1 MADSVGQIGLDLVV
15 NQQGFNKQMQSLGSL
30 AKKAGATLA
39 AAFAVKKLVDF
50 GAQCIELGSDL
61 AEVQNVVDVTFT
73 SMSSKVNEFAK
84 NAATSFGLSETMA
97 KRYTGTFG
105 AMAKAF
111 GFSEGAAYDMSTTL
125 TGLAGDVASFY
136 NISQDESYTKL
147 KSVFTGETESLKDL
161 GVVMTQ
167 TALDQFALANG
178 YGKVTAKMSE
188 GEKVALRYAFV
199 QQQLATASGD
209 FARTSD
215 GWANQVRI
223 LNLQFSSF
231 KATLGQGFINLF
243 SPILKMINAVVGRLQ
258 TLANAFLSFTEMITG
273 KKSAVA
279 SSVDSGVGNIATDAD
294 SASSGLDGVAD
305 SAKKAAKAAN
315 ALSIDEL
322 NVASPEDSSGSGGA
336 GTSAGTGTG
345 MEGTGLADQMAIA
358 TESAANRAT
367 TALDGLKTKLKEIS
381 DLFTKGFKTGLG
393 DVDFSQINTSIDS
406 IKKSLRDI
414 FTAPE
419 VASSADTWVNS
430 VILSLGKISG
440 SAASI
445 GITAATLL
453 TGSIAGYF
461 EQNSDFIK
469 DRIVGML
476 DASSRASEIWGDFSV
491 AVADIFTV
499 FQGPEAKQIG
509 TDLIAIFENSSLSI
523 MDLSAKIGA
532 DLLDALTDPI
542 IKNKDKIKTAL
553 EGTLE
558 PIQTVTGT
566 ISDFVTDTWKKVFD
580 TYDKYVKPAFED
592 FKSGLNKIVSA
603 VLDAYN
609 THFLPVFNT
618 LSEKFEKLVKD
629 YIVPLRDAFLELAG
643 KVIAGIAKIWDT
655 TLAPF
660 VAWLMETLAPYAA
673 QAFETIGTVINNLIE
688 VVTTVVT
695 TIFTLL
701 GDLVDFVVA
710 VFTGDWEGAWNAIKK
725 FFQDL
730 WDGIGKIISEAW
742 EFIKGAISNAIELV
756 KMNIEAK
763 LAAINVVWTS
773 IWNGIKDFVSTIWGK
788 IKDGITEKIETV
800 KKGLG
805 EALDSIKE
813 KWNTIWTGLKTTVT
827 DIFSDIWKNIK
838 GTINSILGGIESMAN
853 GVVRGINRVISS
865 LNGLSFE
872 TPDWL
877 PDGLGGKK
885 FGLNIPSL
893 SEISIPKLAQ
903 GGYVKANTP
912 QLAMIGD
919 NRHQGEVVAPEDK
932 LLEMALKAAELA
944 TGKQGQDNTYMP
956 IIIELLNRIID
967 ILDALD
973 LNLELDGKSMLKGL
987 KDTKKRLGFD
997 F

>member
-111 GFSEGAAYDMSTTL
+111 GFNESAAYDMSTTL

-243 SPILKMINAVVGRLQ
+243 SPILKMINAVIGRLQ
-258 TLANAFLSFTEMITG
+258 SLANAFLSFTEMITG

-279 SSVDSGVGNIATDAD
+279 SSVDSGVGSIATEAD
-294 SASSGLDGVAD
+294 TAASSLDGVAD

-322 NVASPEDSSGSGGA
+322 NVVSPEDSSGSSGGSGA
-336 GTSAGTGTG
+336 SAGAG
-345 MEGTGLADQMAIA
+345 MEGAGLADQMATA
-358 TESAANRAT
+358 MEDASNKSV
-367 TALDGLKTKLKEIS
+367 TALDKIREKLKELS
-381 DLFTKGFKTGLG
+381 KLFMTGFQTGLG
-393 DVDFSQINTSIDS
+393 DVDFSKINTSVES
-406 IKKSLRDI
+406 IKQSLKDI
-414 FTAPE
+414 FTALE
-419 VASSADTWVNS
+419 IATAADTWINS
-430 VILSLGKISG
+430 VVLSLGKITG

-445 GITAATLL
+445 GTTAATLL
-453 TGSIAGYF
+453 TGAISGYF

-476 DASSRASEIWGDFSV
+476 DASSRASEIWGNFSV

-499 FQGPEAKQIG
+499 FQGPEAQQIG
-509 TDLIAIFENSSLSI
+509 ADLVTIFANSSLSL

-558 PIQTVTGT
+558 PIQTVTGA

-592 FKSGLNKIVSA
+592 FKSGLDKIVSA

-609 THFLPVFNT
+609 THFLPVFKT
-618 LSEKFEKLVKD
+618 LSEKFEKLVQD

-643 KVIAGIAKIWDT
+643 KVIAGIAEIWNT

-660 VAWLMETLAPYAA
+660 VAWLMETLGPYVS
-673 QAFETIGTVINNLIE
+673 QVFETVGTVINNLIE

-701 GDLVDFVVA
+701 GDLVDFIVA

-730 WDGIGKIISEAW
+730 WDGIGKIIDEAW
-742 EFIKGAISNAIELV
+742 EYIKSAISGAIELV
-756 KMNIEAK
+756 RSNIEAK
-763 LAAINVVWTS
+763 LTVIKEVWSTVWNS
-773 IWNGIKDFVSTIWGK
+773 IKEFISTIWGH
-788 IKDGITEKIETV
+788 IKDGITEKIDNIKT
-800 KKGLG
+800 GLSK
-805 EALDSIKE
+805 ALDNIKE
-813 KWNTIWTGLKTTVT
+813 KWDTIWTDLKTTVI
-827 DIFSDIWKNIK
+827 DIFNGIWSGIK
-838 GTINSILGGIESMAN
+838 IVINDLLKGIEVMAN
-853 GVVRGINRVISS
+853 GVVRGVNKIIGS
-865 LNGLSFE
+865 LNGLTFDV
-872 TPDWL
+872 PDWVTAL
-877 PDGLGGKK
+877 TGMTS
-885 FGLNIPSL
+885 FGFNIPTIP
-893 SEISIPKLAQ
+893 EVSIPKLAQ

-932 LLEMALKAAELA
+932 LLEMALKAAELVK
-944 TGKQGQDNTYMP
+944 GSQGQDNTY
-956 IIIELLNRIID
+956 ILIVIELLNRIIE

-973 LNLELDGKSMLKGL
+973 LNLELDGKSLVKGIEN
-987 KDTKKRLGFD
+987 TKKRLGFE